1 MRLLELSILL
11 IMLRNRFLIDKTFNL
26 IPILVKGWL
35 LNCIAI
41 LYFFHSSIVL
51 LEGFLDSIFIV
62 PYVVIELILSIDLLL
77 LRHLLVVFV
86 ESNV

>member
-1 MRLLELSILL
+1 M
-11 IMLRNRFLIDKTFNL
+11 
-26 IPILVKGWL
+26 
-35 LNCIAI
+35 
-41 LYFFHSSIVL
+41 L